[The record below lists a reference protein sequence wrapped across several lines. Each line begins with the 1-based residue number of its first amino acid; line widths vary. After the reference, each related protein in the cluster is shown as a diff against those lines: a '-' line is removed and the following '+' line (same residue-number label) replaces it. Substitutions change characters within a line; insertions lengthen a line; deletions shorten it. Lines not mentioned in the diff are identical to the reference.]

1 MSPVERQILFNQY
14 FIMDALSRIVRKD
27 SETKL
32 NLECYMRSTLSLIKS
47 DTNTNVNNFKQ
58 EE

>member
-14 FIMDALSRIVRKD
+14 FIMDALSRLVKEE

-47 DTNTNVNNFKQ
+47 DITTNANNFKQ

>member
-14 FIMDALSRIVRKD
+14 FIMDALSRIVKED
-27 SETKL
+27 SEIKL

-47 DTNTNVNNFKQ
+47 DNNINANNFKQ